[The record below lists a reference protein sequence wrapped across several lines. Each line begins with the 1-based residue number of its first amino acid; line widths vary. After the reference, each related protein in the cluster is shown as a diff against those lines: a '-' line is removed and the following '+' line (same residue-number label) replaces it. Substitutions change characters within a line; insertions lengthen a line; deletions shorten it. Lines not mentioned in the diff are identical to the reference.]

1 MRYLLAPNIA
11 HASAVNG
18 FAKKLNALRL
28 IAACILHKADGRAG
42 DGCFGRGVGGQIEGK
57 YIKALDVVEADN
69 GKIIRAAQTALSHDV
84 DEMLCRYTPYDLYL
98 KNHFDF
104 FPDRLTLEAYEM
116 VMDYRYIWT
125 GYKNTLFVS
134 AAGTILSMVLLVLTA
149 YPLTK
154 KNVKGTRLIMKLW
167 IFTMFFSGGMIPD
180 YFLIRSLGLIN
191 NLWSLVLPG
200 LLGCYNLILMR
211 NYIEGLPA
219 SLEEA
224 ATIDG
229 ANDVQVLFKI
239 ILPLCLP
246 ILAKLGLFT
255 LVGYW
260 NSYFNAIMYMT
271 KRANWPLQLV
281 LRELIFESGANEIQA
296 GMVVEENH
304 TSPFLLKMA
313 SIVVATVPIIM
324 VYPFLQ
330 RFFMSGLV
338 LGGVKE

>member
-1 MRYLLAPNIA
+1 M
-11 HASAVNG
+11 
-18 FAKKLNALRL
+18 
-28 IAACILHKADGRAG
+28 AAAQKADVKLRRHIKRGADDYAVSLVSYLVIG
-42 DGCFGRGVGGQIEGK
+42 IFALICF
-57 YIKALDVVEADN
+57 LPFLLVV
-69 GKIIRAAQTALSHDV
+69 IYSF
-84 DEMLCRYTPYDLYL
+84 TPYDLYL

-104 FPDRLTLEAYEM
+104 FPDRLTLEAYKM
-116 VMDYRYIWT
+116 VIDYRYIWT
-125 GYKNTLFVS
+125 GYQNTIFVS
-134 AAGTILSMVLLVLTA
+134 VVGTALSMVLLVLTA

-154 KNVKGTRLIMKLW
+154 KHVKGTKFIMKLW

-191 NLWSLVLPG
+191 NLWSLILPG

-211 NYIEGLPA
+211 NYIEGLPI

-229 ANDVQVLFKI
+229 ANDLQVLFKI

-246 ILAKLGLFT
+246 ILATLGLFT

-313 SIVVATVPIIM
+313 SIVVATLPIIM
-324 VYPFLQ
+324 VYPFIQ